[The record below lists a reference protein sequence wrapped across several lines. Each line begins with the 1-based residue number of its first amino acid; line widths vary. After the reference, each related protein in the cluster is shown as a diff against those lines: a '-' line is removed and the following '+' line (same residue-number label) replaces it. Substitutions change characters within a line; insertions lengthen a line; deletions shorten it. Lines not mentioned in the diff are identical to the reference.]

1 MGPDNFFSSDAS
13 HQRLNSDL
21 PFTFPTHLMDYVLP
35 NELVDGM
42 IAAGGKKSTVSV
54 KNLLLRGFY
63 SGSILGL
70 AVILALT
77 VGLKSGQPWL
87 GSFLFPFGFASIV
100 LFGME
105 LVTGNFALLPMAT
118 WAGKCSWGATIRNW
132 SWVWL
137 GNWIGTAVVALL
149 MAISLTSGWTVDPAS
164 AADGGGMWQ
173 QVAAKIIALN
183 KANVVKKYEDLQL
196 LGFFLAFVRG
206 VIANWLVCLGVTMA
220 LVSKSVPGKILACWL
235 PITAFQTMGM
245 EHIVVNQFLHTAG
258 PILGSGVPFSKVIFW
273 NFFPV
278 TLGNIV
284 GGMVFIGML
293 FYSTH
298 RSPVD
303 NVLPKEHDEKLE
315 RELAAELGA
324 R

>member
-1 MGPDNFFSSDAS
+1 MSATAS
-13 HQRLNSDL
+13 Q
-21 PFTFPTHLMDYVLP
+21 MDYVLP

-42 IAAGGKKSTVSV
+42 ILAGGKKATVSI
-54 KNLLLRGFY
+54 KNLLIRGFY
-63 SGSILGL
+63 SGAILGL

-77 VGLKSGQPWL
+77 VGILTKLPFV
-87 GSFLFPFGFASIV
+87 GSLLFPFGFASIV

-118 WAGKCSWGATIRNW
+118 WAGKCSWSATFRNW
-132 SWVWL
+132 TWVWI
-137 GNWIGTAVVALL
+137 GNFIGTLVVAII
-149 MAISLTSGWTVDPAS
+149 MAISLTSGSMDAS
-164 AADGGGMWQ
+164 AENVGPPIWDL
-173 QVAAKIIALN
+173 VAQKIVALN
-183 KANVVKKYEDLQL
+183 QINVVKKYEALGSM
-196 LGFFLAFVRG
+196 GFFLAFLRG
-206 VIANWLVCLGVTMA
+206 VVANWLVCLGVTMA
-220 LVSKSVPGKILACWL
+220 LVSKSVPGKLLACWL

-258 PILGSGVPFSKVIFW
+258 PILGSGVPFYKVIFW
-273 NFFPV
+273 NFLPV
-278 TLGNIV
+278 TLGNVV

-298 RSPVD
+298 RTKISD
-303 NVLPKEHDEKLE
+303 VLPTEHDEKLE

>member
-1 MGPDNFFSSDAS
+1 
-13 HQRLNSDL
+13 
-21 PFTFPTHLMDYVLP
+21 MDYVLP

-42 IAAGGKKSTVSV
+42 IAAGGKKANVSV
-54 KNLLLRGFY
+54 KDLLLRGFY
-63 SGSILGL
+63 SGAILGL

-77 VGLKSGQPWL
+77 VGIQSKLPFL
-87 GSFLFPFGFASIV
+87 GSVLFPFGFASIV

-118 WAGKCSWGATIRNW
+118 WAGRSSWGAPVRNW
-132 SWVWL
+132 SWVWI
-137 GNWIGTAVVALL
+137 GNFIGTLVVAVI
-149 MAISLTSGWTVDPAS
+149 MAISLTSGGTVDPA
-164 AADGGGMWQ
+164 ADGGVWQ
-173 QVAAKIIALN
+173 KVAQKIMTLN
-183 KANVVKKYEDLQL
+183 IANVEKKYEALGS
-196 LGFFLAFVRG
+196 LGFGLAILRG
-206 VIANWLVCLGVTMA
+206 LVANWLVCLGVTMA
-220 LVSKSVPGKILACWL
+220 LVSKSVPGKLLACWL

-258 PILGSGVPFSKVIFW
+258 PILGSGVPFWKCIFW
-273 NFFPV
+273 NFLPV
-278 TLGNIV
+278 TIGNII

-298 RSPVD
+298 RTTMD

>member
-1 MGPDNFFSSDAS
+1 
-13 HQRLNSDL
+13 
-21 PFTFPTHLMDYVLP
+21 
-35 NELVDGM
+35 M
-42 IAAGGKKSTVSV
+42 IAAGGKKATVSV

-63 SGSILGL
+63 SGAILGL

-77 VGLKSGQPWL
+77 VGIQSKMPFL
-87 GSFLFPFGFASIV
+87 GSVLFPFGFVSIV

-118 WAGKCSWGATIRNW
+118 WAGKSTWSATFRNW
-132 SWVWL
+132 SWVWI
-137 GNWIGTAVVALL
+137 GNFIGTLVVAII
-149 MAISLTSGWTVDPAS
+149 MAISLTSGGTIDP
-164 AADGGGMWQ
+164 AADGGMWQ
-173 QVAAKIIALN
+173 KVAQKIISLN
-183 KANVVKKYEDLQL
+183 ILNVEKKYEALGS
-196 LGFFLAFVRG
+196 LGFFLAFLRG
-206 VIANWLVCLGVTMA
+206 LVANWLVCLGVTLA
-220 LVSKSVPGKILACWL
+220 LVSKSVPGKLLACWL

-258 PILGSGVPFSKVIFW
+258 PILGSGVPFTKVIFW
-273 NFFPV
+273 NFLPV

-298 RSPVD
+298 RTKLD
-303 NVLPKEHDEKLE
+303 NVLPREKDEKLE

>member
-1 MGPDNFFSSDAS
+1 MSATAS
-13 HQRLNSDL
+13 Q
-21 PFTFPTHLMDYVLP
+21 MDYVLP

-42 IAAGGKKSTVSV
+42 IVAGGKKSTVSI

-70 AVILALT
+70 AVVLALT
-77 VGLKSGQPWL
+77 VAAQTKLPFL
-87 GSFLFPFGFASIV
+87 GSVLFPFGFASIV

-105 LVTGNFALLPMAT
+105 LVTGNFALLPMAV
-118 WAGKCSWGATIRNW
+118 WAGKSTWRATFRNWIWVWIGNFLGTLAVAVIMMLSLKSGGAAPADAAWAGDWNAVAATI
-132 SWVWL
+132 
-137 GNWIGTAVVALL
+137 I
-149 MAISLTSGWTVDPAS
+149 
-164 AADGGGMWQ
+164 
-173 QVAAKIIALN
+173 KLN
-183 KANVVKKYEDLQL
+183 KANVIGKYEALGST
-196 LGFFLAFVRG
+196 GFFLAFLRG
-206 VIANWLVCLGVTMA
+206 VVANWLVCLGVTMA

-235 PITAFQTMGM
+235 PITAFQTLGM

-258 PILGSGVPFSKVIFW
+258 PLLGSGVPFSKVIVW
-273 NFFPV
+273 NFIPV
-278 TLGNIV
+278 TAGNIV

-298 RSPVD
+298 RTKIT

>member
-1 MGPDNFFSSDAS
+1 MDQTAS
-13 HQRLNSDL
+13 Q
-21 PFTFPTHLMDYVLP
+21 MDYVLP

-42 IAAGGKKSTVSV
+42 IIAGGKKSTVSV

-63 SGSILGL
+63 SGAILGL
-70 AVILALT
+70 ATCLAIT
-77 VGLKSGQPWL
+77 VGIQSKMPFL

-118 WAGKCSWGATIRNW
+118 WAGKSTWRATFRNW
-132 SWVWL
+132 SWVWIGNFL
-137 GNWIGTAVVALL
+137 GTVLVAYLL
-149 MAISLTSGWTVDPAS
+149 SISLTSAGNLEPLSVTEGGTGWS
-164 AADGGGMWQ
+164 A
-173 QVAAKIIALN
+173 VAAKIIALN
-183 KANVVKKYEDLQL
+183 KTNVLVKYESLGST
-196 LGFFLAFVRG
+196 GFFLAFLRG

-245 EHIVVNQFLHTAG
+245 EHIVVNMFLHTAG
-258 PILGSGVPFSKVIFW
+258 PFLGSGVPFIKVIFW
-273 NFFPV
+273 NFLPV
-278 TLGNIV
+278 TIGNIL

-298 RSPVD
+298 RTKMK
-303 NVLPKEHDEKLE
+303 NVLPTVHDEKLE

>member
-1 MGPDNFFSSDAS
+1 
-13 HQRLNSDL
+13 
-21 PFTFPTHLMDYVLP
+21 MDYVLP

-42 IAAGGKKSTVSV
+42 IAAGGKKATVSV

-63 SGSILGL
+63 SGAILGL

-77 VGLKSGQPWL
+77 VAIQSKLPFL
-87 GSFLFPFGFASIV
+87 GSVLFPFGFASIV

-118 WAGKCSWGATIRNW
+118 WAGKSTWGATFRNW
-132 SWVWL
+132 SWVWI
-137 GNWIGTAVVALL
+137 GNFIGTLLVAVI
-149 MAISLTSGWTVDPAS
+149 MAISLTSGGTVDPS
-164 AADGGGMWQ
+164 ADGGVWQ
-173 QVAAKIIALN
+173 KVAQKIISLN
-183 KANVVKKYEDLQL
+183 IANVEKKYEALGS
-196 LGFFLAFVRG
+196 LGFFLAILRG
-206 VIANWLVCLGVTMA
+206 MVANWLVCLGVTMA
-220 LVSKSVPGKILACWL
+220 LVSKSVPGKLLACWL

-258 PILGSGVPFSKVIFW
+258 PILGSGVPFYKVMFW
-273 NFFPV
+273 NFLPV
-278 TLGNIV
+278 TIGNII

-298 RSPVD
+298 RTKID
-303 NVLPKEHDEKLE
+303 NVLPQEHDEKLE

>member
-1 MGPDNFFSSDAS
+1 MSAS
-13 HQRLNSDL
+13 ASQ
-21 PFTFPTHLMDYVLP
+21 MDYVLP

-42 IAAGGKKSTVSV
+42 IAAGGKKATVSV

-63 SGSILGL
+63 SGAILGL

-77 VGLKSGQPWL
+77 VAIQSKLPFL
-87 GSFLFPFGFASIV
+87 GSVLFPFGFASIV

-118 WAGKCSWGATIRNW
+118 WAGKSTWSATFRNW
-132 SWVWL
+132 SWVWI
-137 GNWIGTAVVALL
+137 GNFIGTLLVAVI
-149 MAISLTSGWTVDPAS
+149 MAISLTSGGTVDPS
-164 AADGGGMWQ
+164 ADGGVWQ
-173 QVAAKIIALN
+173 KVAQKIISLN
-183 KANVVKKYEDLQL
+183 IANVEKKYEALGS
-196 LGFFLAFVRG
+196 LGFFLAILRG
-206 VIANWLVCLGVTMA
+206 MVANWLVCLGVTMA
-220 LVSKSVPGKILACWL
+220 LVSKSVPGKLLACWL

-258 PILGSGVPFSKVIFW
+258 PILGSGVPFYKVIFW
-273 NFFPV
+273 NFLPV
-278 TLGNIV
+278 TIGNII

-298 RSPVD
+298 RTKID
-303 NVLPKEHDEKLE
+303 NVLPQEHDEKLE

>member
-1 MGPDNFFSSDAS
+1 MSAS
-13 HQRLNSDL
+13 ASQ
-21 PFTFPTHLMDYVLP
+21 MDYVLP

-42 IAAGGKKSTVSV
+42 IAAGGKKATVSV

-63 SGSILGL
+63 SGAILGL

-87 GSFLFPFGFASIV
+87 GSLLFPFGFASIV

-118 WAGKCSWGATIRNW
+118 WAGKSSWKATFRNW
-132 SWVWL
+132 AWVWF
-137 GNWIGTAVVALL
+137 GNWIGTAVVAVL
-149 MAISLTSGWTVDPAS
+149 MAISLTSGGTVDPAS

-183 KANVVKKYEDLQL
+183 KTNVVTKYENLET
-196 LGFFLAFVRG
+196 LGFFLAILRG
-206 VIANWLVCLGVTMA
+206 LIANWLVCLGVTMA

-235 PITAFQTMGM
+235 PITAFQSMGM

-258 PILGSGVPFSKVIFW
+258 PILGSGVNFGQVIVW
-273 NFFPV
+273 NWLPV

-298 RSPVD
+298 RTPMD
-303 NVLPKEHDEKLE
+303 NVLPTEHDDKLE
-315 RELAAELGA
+315 REISAELGA

>member
-1 MGPDNFFSSDAS
+1 MSVTAS
-13 HQRLNSDL
+13 Q
-21 PFTFPTHLMDYVLP
+21 MDYVLP

-42 IAAGGKKSTVSV
+42 IAAGGKKATVSV

-63 SGSILGL
+63 SGAILGL

-77 VGLKSGQPWL
+77 VGIQSKMPFL
-87 GSFLFPFGFASIV
+87 GSVLFPFGFVSIV

-118 WAGKCSWGATIRNW
+118 WAGKSTWSATFRNW
-132 SWVWL
+132 SWVWI
-137 GNWIGTAVVALL
+137 GNFIGTLVVAII
-149 MAISLTSGWTVDPAS
+149 MAISLTSGGTIDP
-164 AADGGGMWQ
+164 AADGGMWQ
-173 QVAAKIIALN
+173 KVAQKIISLN
-183 KANVVKKYEDLQL
+183 ILNVERKYEALGS
-196 LGFFLAFVRG
+196 LGFFLAFLRG
-206 VIANWLVCLGVTMA
+206 LVANWLVCLGVTLA
-220 LVSKSVPGKILACWL
+220 LVSKSVPGKLLACWL

-258 PILGSGVPFSKVIFW
+258 PILGSGVPFTKVIFW
-273 NFFPV
+273 NFLPV

-298 RSPVD
+298 RTKLD
-303 NVLPKEHDEKLE
+303 NVLPREKDEKLE

>member
-1 MGPDNFFSSDAS
+1 MSVTAS
-13 HQRLNSDL
+13 Q
-21 PFTFPTHLMDYVLP
+21 MDYVLP

-42 IAAGGKKSTVSV
+42 IAAGGKKATVSV

-63 SGSILGL
+63 SGAILGL

-77 VGLKSGQPWL
+77 VGIQSKMPFL
-87 GSFLFPFGFASIV
+87 GSVLFPFGFVSIV

-118 WAGKCSWGATIRNW
+118 WAGKSTWGATFRNW
-132 SWVWL
+132 SWVWI
-137 GNWIGTAVVALL
+137 GNFIGTLVVAII
-149 MAISLTSGWTVDPAS
+149 MAISLTSGGTIDP
-164 AADGGGMWQ
+164 AADGGIWQ
-173 QVAAKIIALN
+173 KVAQKIISLN
-183 KANVVKKYEDLQL
+183 ILNVEKKYEALGS
-196 LGFFLAFVRG
+196 LGFFLAFLRG
-206 VIANWLVCLGVTMA
+206 LVANWLVCLGVTLA
-220 LVSKSVPGKILACWL
+220 LVSKSVPGKLLACWL

-258 PILGSGVPFSKVIFW
+258 PILGSGVPFTKVIFW
-273 NFFPV
+273 NFLPV

-298 RSPVD
+298 RTKLD
-303 NVLPKEHDEKLE
+303 NVLPREKDEKLE

>member
-1 MGPDNFFSSDAS
+1 
-13 HQRLNSDL
+13 
-21 PFTFPTHLMDYVLP
+21 MDYVLP

-54 KNLLLRGFY
+54 KNLLIRGFY
-63 SGSILGL
+63 SGAILGL

-77 VGLKSGQPWL
+77 VGITVKAPFV
-87 GSFLFPFGFASIV
+87 GSLLFPFGFASIV

-118 WAGKCSWGATIRNW
+118 WAGKSTWSATFRNW
-132 SWVWL
+132 SWVWI
-137 GNWIGTAVVALL
+137 GNFIGTLVVAII
-149 MAISLTSGWTVDPAS
+149 MAISLTSGGTIDP
-164 AADGGGMWQ
+164 AADGGMWQ
-173 QVAAKIIALN
+173 KVAQKIISLN
-183 KANVVKKYEDLQL
+183 ILNVEKKYEALGS
-196 LGFFLAFVRG
+196 LGFFLAFLRG
-206 VIANWLVCLGVTMA
+206 LVANWLVCLGVTLA
-220 LVSKSVPGKILACWL
+220 LVSKSVPGKLLACWL

-258 PILGSGVPFSKVIFW
+258 PILGSGVPFTKVIFW
-273 NFFPV
+273 NFLPV

-298 RSPVD
+298 RTKLD
-303 NVLPKEHDEKLE
+303 NVLPREKDEKLE

>member
-1 MGPDNFFSSDAS
+1 MSAS
-13 HQRLNSDL
+13 ASQ
-21 PFTFPTHLMDYVLP
+21 MDYVLP

-42 IAAGGKKSTVSV
+42 IAAGGKKATVSV

-63 SGSILGL
+63 SGAILGL

-77 VGLKSGQPWL
+77 VAIQSKLPFL
-87 GSFLFPFGFASIV
+87 GSVLFPFGFASIV

-118 WAGKCSWGATIRNW
+118 WAGKSTWSATFRNW
-132 SWVWL
+132 SWVWI
-137 GNWIGTAVVALL
+137 GNFIGTLLVAVI
-149 MAISLTSGWTVDPAS
+149 MAISLTSGGTVDPS
-164 AADGGGMWQ
+164 ADGGVWQ
-173 QVAAKIIALN
+173 KVAQKIISLN
-183 KANVVKKYEDLQL
+183 IANVEKKYEALGS
-196 LGFFLAFVRG
+196 LGFFLAILRG
-206 VIANWLVCLGVTMA
+206 LVANWLVCLGVTMA
-220 LVSKSVPGKILACWL
+220 LVSKSVPGKLLACWL

-258 PILGSGVPFSKVIFW
+258 PILGSGVPFYKVIFW
-273 NFFPV
+273 NFLPV
-278 TLGNIV
+278 TIGNII

-298 RSPVD
+298 RTKID
-303 NVLPKEHDEKLE
+303 NVLPQEHDEKLE

>member
-1 MGPDNFFSSDAS
+1 MD
-13 HQRLNSDL
+13 LNTSQ
-21 PFTFPTHLMDYVLP
+21 MDYVLP

-42 IAAGGKKSTVSV
+42 IAAGGKKATVSI
-54 KNLLLRGFY
+54 KNLLVRGFY
-63 SGSILGL
+63 SGAILGL
-70 AVILALT
+70 ATCLAIT
-77 VGLKSGQPWL
+77 VGIQSGMPFL
-87 GSFLFPFGFASIV
+87 GSVIFPFGFASIV

-118 WAGKCSWGATIRNW
+118 WAGRSSWRATFRNW
-132 SWVWL
+132 MWVWL
-137 GNWIGTAVVALL
+137 GNFIGTALVALL
-149 MAISLTSGWTVDPAS
+149 LSISLTSGGTVEPLS
-164 AADGGGMWQ
+164 AAEGGKGWAV
-173 QVAAKIIALN
+173 VAAKIVAIN
-183 KANVVKKYEDLQL
+183 QTNVLTKYEA
-196 LGFFLAFVRG
+196 LGSTGLFLAFIRG

-245 EHIVVNQFLHTAG
+245 EHIVVNMFLHTAG
-258 PILGSGVPFSKVIFW
+258 PLLGSNVAFSKVIFW
-273 NFFPV
+273 NFIPV
-278 TLGNIV
+278 TLGNVV

-298 RSPVD
+298 RTKMS
-303 NVLPKEHDEKLE
+303 NVLPNVHDEKLE

>member
-1 MGPDNFFSSDAS
+1 MSATAS
-13 HQRLNSDL
+13 Q
-21 PFTFPTHLMDYVLP
+21 MDYVLP

-42 IAAGGKKSTVSV
+42 ILAGGKKATVSI
-54 KNLLLRGFY
+54 KNLLILGFY
-63 SGSILGL
+63 SGAILGL

-77 VGLKSGQPWL
+77 VGILTKLPFV
-87 GSFLFPFGFASIV
+87 GSLLFPFGFASIV

-118 WAGKCSWGATIRNW
+118 WAGKCSWKATFRNW
-132 SWVWL
+132 TWVWI
-137 GNWIGTAVVALL
+137 GNFIGTLVVAII
-149 MAISLTSGWTVDPAS
+149 MAISLTSGSMDAS
-164 AADGGGMWQ
+164 AENVGPPIWDL
-173 QVAAKIIALN
+173 VAQKIVALN
-183 KANVVKKYEDLQL
+183 QINVVKKYEALGSM
-196 LGFFLAFVRG
+196 GFFLAFLRG
-206 VIANWLVCLGVTMA
+206 VVANWLVCLGVTMA
-220 LVSKSVPGKILACWL
+220 LVSKSVPGKLLACWL

-258 PILGSGVPFSKVIFW
+258 PILGSGVPFYKVIFW
-273 NFFPV
+273 NFLPV

-298 RSPVD
+298 RTKISD
-303 NVLPKEHDEKLE
+303 VLPTEHDEKLE

>member
-1 MGPDNFFSSDAS
+1 
-13 HQRLNSDL
+13 
-21 PFTFPTHLMDYVLP
+21 MDYVLP

-63 SGSILGL
+63 SGAILGL

-77 VGLKSGQPWL
+77 VGIQSKLPFL
-87 GSFLFPFGFASIV
+87 GSVLFPFGFASIV

-118 WAGKCSWGATIRNW
+118 WAGKSSWGATFRNW
-132 SWVWL
+132 CWVWL
-137 GNWIGTAVVALL
+137 GNFIGTLVVAVIMYL
-149 MAISLTSGWTVDPAS
+149 SLTSGGTVDPS
-164 AADGGGMWQ
+164 ADGGVWQ
-173 QVAAKIIALN
+173 KVAAKIISLN
-183 KANVVKKYEDLQL
+183 IANVEKKYEALGS
-196 LGFFLAFVRG
+196 LGFFLAFLRG
-206 VIANWLVCLGVTMA
+206 LVANWLVCLGVTMA
-220 LVSKSVPGKILACWL
+220 LVSKSVPGKLLACWL

-258 PILGSGVPFSKVIFW
+258 PILGSGVPFTKVIFW
-273 NFFPV
+273 NFLPV

-298 RSPVD
+298 RTKVD
-303 NVLPKEHDEKLE
+303 NVLPREHDEKLE

>member
-1 MGPDNFFSSDAS
+1 MD
-13 HQRLNSDL
+13 LNTSQ
-21 PFTFPTHLMDYVLP
+21 MDYVLP

-42 IAAGGKKSTVSV
+42 IAAGGKKSTVSI
-54 KNLLLRGFY
+54 KNLLVRGFY
-63 SGSILGL
+63 SGAILGL
-70 AVILALT
+70 ATCLAIT
-77 VGLKSGQPWL
+77 VGIQSGMPFL
-87 GSFLFPFGFASIV
+87 GSVIFPFGFASIV

-118 WAGKCSWGATIRNW
+118 WAGRSSWRATFRNW
-132 SWVWL
+132 MWVWI
-137 GNWIGTAVVALL
+137 GNFLGTALVALL
-149 MAISLTSGWTVDPAS
+149 LSISLTSGGTVEPLS
-164 AADGGGMWQ
+164 AAEGGKGWAV
-173 QVAAKIIALN
+173 VAAKIVAIN
-183 KANVVKKYEDLQL
+183 QTNVLTKYEA
-196 LGFFLAFVRG
+196 LGSTGLFLAFIRG

-245 EHIVVNQFLHTAG
+245 EHIVVNMFLHTAG
-258 PILGSGVPFSKVIFW
+258 PLLGSSVAFSKVIFW
-273 NFFPV
+273 NFIPV
-278 TLGNIV
+278 TLGNVV

-298 RSPVD
+298 RTKMS
-303 NVLPKEHDEKLE
+303 NVLPSVHDEKLE

>member
-1 MGPDNFFSSDAS
+1 MDPTAS
-13 HQRLNSDL
+13 Q
-21 PFTFPTHLMDYVLP
+21 MDYVLP

-42 IAAGGKKSTVSV
+42 IIAGGKKSTVSI
-54 KNLLLRGFY
+54 KNLLVRGFY
-63 SGSILGL
+63 SGAILGL
-70 AVILALT
+70 ATCLAIT
-77 VGLKSGQPWL
+77 VGIQSGMPFL
-87 GSFLFPFGFASIV
+87 GSVLFPFGFASIV

-118 WAGKCSWGATIRNW
+118 WAGRSSWRATFRNW
-132 SWVWL
+132 IWVWV
-137 GNWIGTAVVALL
+137 GNFLGTALVAVLL
-149 MAISLTSGWTVDPAS
+149 SISLTSAGTVEPLAAAAGGKGWAI
-164 AADGGGMWQ
+164 
-173 QVAAKIIALN
+173 VAAKIVSLN
-183 KANVVKKYEDLQL
+183 KANVLTKYEALGST
-196 LGFFLAFVRG
+196 GFFLAFLRG

-245 EHIVVNQFLHTAG
+245 EHIVVNMFLHTAG
-258 PILGSGVPFSKVIFW
+258 PLLGSGVPFSKIIFW
-273 NFFPV
+273 NFLPV
-278 TLGNIV
+278 TLGNIL

-298 RSPVD
+298 RTQMS
-303 NVLPKEHDEKLE
+303 NVLPSVHDEKLE

>member
-1 MGPDNFFSSDAS
+1 MSVTAS
-13 HQRLNSDL
+13 Q
-21 PFTFPTHLMDYVLP
+21 MDYVLP

-42 IAAGGKKSTVSV
+42 IAAGGKKATVSV

-63 SGSILGL
+63 SGAILGL

-77 VGLKSGQPWL
+77 VGIQSKMPFL
-87 GSFLFPFGFASIV
+87 GSVLFPFGFVSIV

-118 WAGKCSWGATIRNW
+118 WAGKSTWGATFRNW
-132 SWVWL
+132 SWVWI
-137 GNWIGTAVVALL
+137 GNFIGTLVVAII
-149 MAISLTSGWTVDPAS
+149 MAISLN
-164 AADGGGMWQ
+164 
-173 QVAAKIIALN
+173 ILN
-183 KANVVKKYEDLQL
+183 VEKKYEALGS
-196 LGFFLAFVRG
+196 LGFFLAFLRG
-206 VIANWLVCLGVTMA
+206 LVANWLVCLGVTLA
-220 LVSKSVPGKILACWL
+220 LVSKSVPGKLLACWL

-258 PILGSGVPFSKVIFW
+258 PILGSGVPFTKVIFW
-273 NFFPV
+273 NFLPV

-298 RSPVD
+298 RTKLD
-303 NVLPKEHDEKLE
+303 NVLPREKDEKLE

>member
-1 MGPDNFFSSDAS
+1 MSVSAS
-13 HQRLNSDL
+13 Q
-21 PFTFPTHLMDYVLP
+21 MDYVLP

-42 IAAGGKKSTVSV
+42 IAAGGKKATVSV

-63 SGSILGL
+63 SGAILGL

-77 VGLKSGQPWL
+77 VAAQSGMPFL
-87 GSFLFPFGFASIV
+87 GSLLFPFGFASIV

-105 LVTGNFALLPMAT
+105 LVTGNFALLPMAV
-118 WAGKCSWGATIRNW
+118 WAGKSSWSATFRNW
-132 SWVWL
+132 AWVWL
-137 GNWIGTAVVALL
+137 GNFIGTLVVALI
-149 MAISLTSGWTVDPAS
+149 MWASLTSAGTVEPLA
-164 AADGGGMWQ
+164 AADGGKGWQ
-173 QVAAKIIALN
+173 VVAATIIKLN
-183 KANVVKKYEDLQL
+183 KLNVITKYEALGST
-196 LGFFLAFVRG
+196 GFFLAFLRG
-206 VIANWLVCLGVTMA
+206 LVANWLVCLGVTMA

-273 NFFPV
+273 NFLPV
-278 TLGNIV
+278 TAGNIV

-298 RSPVD
+298 RTKIS

>member
-1 MGPDNFFSSDAS
+1 
-13 HQRLNSDL
+13 
-21 PFTFPTHLMDYVLP
+21 MDYVLP

-63 SGSILGL
+63 SGAILGL

-77 VGLKSGQPWL
+77 VGIQSKLPFL
-87 GSFLFPFGFASIV
+87 GSVLFPFGFASIV

-118 WAGKCSWGATIRNW
+118 WAGKSSWGATFRNW

-137 GNWIGTAVVALL
+137 GNFIGTLVVAVIMYL
-149 MAISLTSGWTVDPAS
+149 SLTSGGTVDPS
-164 AADGGGMWQ
+164 ADGGVWQ
-173 QVAAKIIALN
+173 KVAAKIISLN
-183 KANVVKKYEDLQL
+183 IANVEKKYEALGS
-196 LGFFLAFVRG
+196 LGFFLAFLRG
-206 VIANWLVCLGVTMA
+206 LVANWLVCLGVTMA
-220 LVSKSVPGKILACWL
+220 LVSKSVPGKLLACWL

-258 PILGSGVPFSKVIFW
+258 PILGSGVPFTKVIFW
-273 NFFPV
+273 NFLPV

-298 RSPVD
+298 RTKVD
-303 NVLPKEHDEKLE
+303 HVLPREHDDKLE

>member
-1 MGPDNFFSSDAS
+1 
-13 HQRLNSDL
+13 
-21 PFTFPTHLMDYVLP
+21 MDYVLP

-42 IAAGGKKSTVSV
+42 IAAGGKKSSVSV
-54 KNLLLRGFY
+54 KDLLLRGFY
-63 SGSILGL
+63 SGAILGL

-77 VGLKSGQPWL
+77 VGIQSKLPFL
-87 GSFLFPFGFASIV
+87 GSVLFPFGFASIV

-118 WAGKCSWGATIRNW
+118 WAGRCSWGATFRNW
-132 SWVWL
+132 SWVWI
-137 GNWIGTAVVALL
+137 GNFIGTLVVAVI
-149 MAISLTSGWTVDPAS
+149 MAISLTSGGTVDPA
-164 AADGGGMWQ
+164 ADGGVWQ
-173 QVAAKIIALN
+173 KVAQKIMTLN
-183 KANVVKKYEDLQL
+183 IANVEKKYEALGS
-196 LGFFLAFVRG
+196 LGFGLAILRG
-206 VIANWLVCLGVTMA
+206 LVANWLVCLGVTMA
-220 LVSKSVPGKILACWL
+220 LVSKSVPGKLLACWL

-258 PILGSGVPFSKVIFW
+258 PILGSGVPFWKCIFW
-273 NFFPV
+273 NFLPV
-278 TLGNIV
+278 TIGNII

-298 RSPVD
+298 RTTMD

>member
-1 MGPDNFFSSDAS
+1 MNSTAS
-13 HQRLNSDL
+13 Q
-21 PFTFPTHLMDYVLP
+21 MDYVLP

-42 IAAGGKKSTVSV
+42 IAAGGKKSTVSK
-54 KNLLLRGFY
+54 KNLLVRGFY
-63 SGSILGL
+63 SGAILGL
-70 AVILALT
+70 ATCLAIT
-77 VGLKSGQPWL
+77 VGIQSGMPFL
-87 GSFLFPFGFASIV
+87 GSLIFPFGFASIV

-118 WAGKCSWGATIRNW
+118 WAGKSSWRATFRNW
-132 SWVWL
+132 MWVWI
-137 GNWIGTAVVALL
+137 GNFLGTALVALL
-149 MAISLTSGWTVDPAS
+149 LSISLTSAGTVAPLS
-164 AADGGGMWQ
+164 AADGGKGWA
-173 QVAAKIIALN
+173 VIAAKIIAIN
-183 KANVVKKYEDLQL
+183 KANVISKYQS
-196 LGFFLAFVRG
+196 LGSTGFLLAFIRG

-245 EHIVVNQFLHTAG
+245 EHIVVNMFLHTAG
-258 PILGSGVPFSKVIFW
+258 PLLGSGVAYSDIVFW
-273 NFFPV
+273 NFLPV
-278 TLGNIV
+278 TLGNLL

-298 RSPVD
+298 RTKMT
-303 NVLPKEHDEKLE
+303 NVLPQVHDEKLE

>member
-1 MGPDNFFSSDAS
+1 
-13 HQRLNSDL
+13 
-21 PFTFPTHLMDYVLP
+21 MDYVLP

-42 IAAGGKKSTVSV
+42 IAAGGKKANVSV
-54 KNLLLRGFY
+54 KDLLLRGFY
-63 SGSILGL
+63 SGAILGL

-77 VGLKSGQPWL
+77 VAIQSKLPFL
-87 GSFLFPFGFASIV
+87 GSVLFPFGFASIV

-118 WAGKCSWGATIRNW
+118 WAGRSSWGATFRNW
-132 SWVWL
+132 SWVWI
-137 GNWIGTAVVALL
+137 GNFIGTLVVAVI
-149 MAISLTSGWTVDPAS
+149 MAISLTSGGTVDPA
-164 AADGGGMWQ
+164 ADGGVWQ
-173 QVAAKIIALN
+173 KVAQKIMTLN
-183 KANVVKKYEDLQL
+183 IANVEKKYEALGT
-196 LGFFLAFVRG
+196 LGFGLAILRG
-206 VIANWLVCLGVTMA
+206 LVANWLVCLGVTMA
-220 LVSKSVPGKILACWL
+220 LVSKSVPGKLLACWL

-258 PILGSGVPFSKVIFW
+258 PILGSGVPFWKCIFW
-273 NFFPV
+273 NFLPV
-278 TLGNIV
+278 TIGNII

-298 RSPVD
+298 RTTMD

>member
-1 MGPDNFFSSDAS
+1 
-13 HQRLNSDL
+13 L
-21 PFTFPTHLMDYVLP
+21 
-35 NELVDGM
+35 
-42 IAAGGKKSTVSV
+42 AGGKKATVSI
-54 KNLLLRGFY
+54 KNLLIRGFY
-63 SGSILGL
+63 SGAILGL

-77 VGLKSGQPWL
+77 VGILTKLPFV
-87 GSFLFPFGFASIV
+87 GSLLFPFGFASIV

-118 WAGKCSWGATIRNW
+118 WAGKCSWKATFRNW
-132 SWVWL
+132 TWVWI
-137 GNWIGTAVVALL
+137 GNFIGTLVVAII
-149 MAISLTSGWTVDPAS
+149 MAISLTSGSMDAS
-164 AADGGGMWQ
+164 AENVGPPIWDL
-173 QVAAKIIALN
+173 VAQKIVALN
-183 KANVVKKYEDLQL
+183 QINVVKKYEALGSM
-196 LGFFLAFVRG
+196 GFFLAFLRG
-206 VIANWLVCLGVTMA
+206 VVANWLVCLGVTMA
-220 LVSKSVPGKILACWL
+220 LVSKSVPGKLLACWL

-258 PILGSGVPFSKVIFW
+258 PILGSGVPFYKVIFW
-273 NFFPV
+273 NFLPV

-298 RSPVD
+298 RTKISD
-303 NVLPKEHDEKLE
+303 VLPVEHDEKLE

>member
-1 MGPDNFFSSDAS
+1 MSAS
-13 HQRLNSDL
+13 ASQ
-21 PFTFPTHLMDYVLP
+21 MDYVLP

-42 IAAGGKKSTVSV
+42 IAAGGKKATVSV

-63 SGSILGL
+63 SGAILGL

-77 VGLKSGQPWL
+77 VGIQSKMPFL
-87 GSFLFPFGFASIV
+87 GSVLFPFGFVSIV

-118 WAGKCSWGATIRNW
+118 WAGKSTWGATFRNW
-132 SWVWL
+132 SWVWI
-137 GNWIGTAVVALL
+137 GNFIGTLVVAII
-149 MAISLTSGWTVDPAS
+149 MAISLTSGGTIDP
-164 AADGGGMWQ
+164 AADGGMWQ
-173 QVAAKIIALN
+173 KVAQKIISLN
-183 KANVVKKYEDLQL
+183 ILNVEKKYEALGS
-196 LGFFLAFVRG
+196 LGFFLAFLRG
-206 VIANWLVCLGVTMA
+206 LVANWLVCLGVTLA
-220 LVSKSVPGKILACWL
+220 LVSKSVPGKLLACWL

-258 PILGSGVPFSKVIFW
+258 PILGSGVPFTKVIFW
-273 NFFPV
+273 NFLPV

-298 RSPVD
+298 RTKLD
-303 NVLPKEHDEKLE
+303 NVLPREKDEKLE

>member
-1 MGPDNFFSSDAS
+1 MSATAS
-13 HQRLNSDL
+13 Q
-21 PFTFPTHLMDYVLP
+21 MDYVLP

-42 IAAGGKKSTVSV
+42 IMAGGKKATVSI
-54 KNLLLRGFY
+54 KNLLIRGFY
-63 SGSILGL
+63 SGAILGL

-77 VGLKSGQPWL
+77 VGILTKLPFV
-87 GSFLFPFGFASIV
+87 GSLLFPFGFASIV

-118 WAGKCSWGATIRNW
+118 WAGKCSWKSTFRNW
-132 SWVWL
+132 TWVWI
-137 GNWIGTAVVALL
+137 GNFIGTLVVAII
-149 MAISLTSGWTVDPAS
+149 MAISLTSGSMDAS
-164 AADGGGMWQ
+164 AENVGPPIWDL
-173 QVAAKIIALN
+173 VAQKIVALN
-183 KANVVKKYEDLQL
+183 QINVVKKYEALGSM
-196 LGFFLAFVRG
+196 GFFLAFLRG
-206 VIANWLVCLGVTMA
+206 VVANWLVCLGVTMA
-220 LVSKSVPGKILACWL
+220 LVSKSVPGKLLACWL

-258 PILGSGVPFSKVIFW
+258 PILGSGVPFYKVIFW
-273 NFFPV
+273 NFLPV

-298 RSPVD
+298 RTKISD
-303 NVLPKEHDEKLE
+303 VLPTEHDEKLE